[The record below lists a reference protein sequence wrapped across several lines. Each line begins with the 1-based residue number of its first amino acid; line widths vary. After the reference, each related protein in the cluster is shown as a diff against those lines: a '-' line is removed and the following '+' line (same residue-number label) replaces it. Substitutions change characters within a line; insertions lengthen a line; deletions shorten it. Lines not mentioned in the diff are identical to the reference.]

1 MISIGCYHERMTSRT
16 LYYVLALAA
25 ITVVGVLLGQTGSEP
40 DSPPPPPPP
49 PPR

>member
-40 DSPPPPPPP
+40 DSPPPPPV
-49 PPR
+49 RH